1 MKLGDASSE
10 KVIGKQFWAI
20 RLSAIHLSAIRH
32 CDRFGRLKEIA
43 LQFA

>member
-1 MKLGDASSE
+1 MHPLK

-20 RLSAIHLSAIRH
+20 RLSAIRLSAIRH
-32 CDRFGRLKEIA
+32 CDCFGRLKEIA